1 MKKIWKIDN
10 MPDLQGKVV
19 IVTGGNSGLGFE
31 SVKAF
36 VRKGAKVILACRSV
50 EKGEQARLKILKEVP
65 AAKIETAELDLTD
78 LESVRQFAKAFQK
91 NHSRLDVL
99 LNNAGIMTTPYFQ
112 TKDGFEGQI
121 GTNHLG
127 HFALTG
133 LLLGLIRKTPK
144 SRVVNVSSVA
154 HQAGKLNFDNLL
166 FENGTGYSPMKAYGD
181 SKLANLLFTYELQRF
196 FEKNHINSISVAAH
210 PGVSQTDL
218 FRHLDKKWYF
228 RLIYPG
234 FRMISQKS
242 EAGVLPQ
249 LLAATDLHVRGG
261 DFYGPGGFMQ
271 LKGYPVKVSS
281 NGASRNIENAARLW
295 KISEELTG
303 VRFVAD

>member
-10 MPDLQGKVV
+10 MPDLQEKVV

-36 VRKGAKVILACRSV
+36 VRKGAKVILACRSM

>member
-78 LESVRQFAKAFQK
+78 LESVRRFAKAFQK

>member
-10 MPDLQGKVV
+10 MPDLQEKVV

-36 VRKGAKVILACRSV
+36 VRKGAKVILACRSM

-78 LESVRQFAKAFQK
+78 LESVRRFAKAFQK

>member
-10 MPDLQGKVV
+10 MPDLQEKVV

-78 LESVRQFAKAFQK
+78 LESVRRFAKAFQK

>member
-1 MKKIWKIDN
+1 MKKIWTIDN
-10 MPDLQGKVV
+10 MRDMQGKTV

-36 VRKGAKVILACRSV
+36 ARKGAKVILACRSA
-50 EKGEQARLKILKEVP
+50 EKGEQARLEILKEVP
-65 AAKIETAELDLTD
+65 RAKIETAELDLAD
-78 LESVRQFAKAFQK
+78 LKSVRRFARAFQK

-133 LLLGLIRKTPK
+133 LLLGLLQETPE
-144 SRVVNVSSVA
+144 SRVVNVSSIA
-154 HQAGKLNFDNLL
+154 HKAGKLNFENLL
-166 FENGTGYSPMKAYGD
+166 FENGTGYSPMKAYGV

-196 FEKNHINSISVAAH
+196 FEMNHISTISVAAH

-218 FRHLDKKWYF
+218 FRHLSKKWSF

-249 LLAATDLHVRGG
+249 LRAATDPNVKGG

-281 NGASRNIENAARLW
+281 NGASRNIENAKRLW

-303 VRFVAD
+303 VKFIAD

>member
-10 MPDLQGKVV
+10 MPDLQEKVV

-78 LESVRQFAKAFQK
+78 LESVRRFAKAFQK

-242 EAGVLPQ
+242 EAGALPQ

>member
-1 MKKIWKIDN
+1 MKKIWTIDN
-10 MPDLQGKVV
+10 MPDMQGKIV

-36 VRKGAKVILACRSV
+36 ARKGAKIILACRSA
-50 EKGEQARLKILKEVP
+50 EKGEQARLEILKEVP
-65 AAKIETAELDLTD
+65 RAKIETAELDLAD
-78 LESVRQFAKAFQK
+78 LKSVRRFARAFQK

-133 LLLGLIRKTPK
+133 LLLGLLRETPE
-144 SRVVNVSSVA
+144 SRVVNVSSIA
-154 HQAGKLNFDNLL
+154 HKAGKLNFDNLL
-166 FENGTGYSPMKAYGD
+166 FENGTGYSPMKAYGV

-196 FEKNHINSISVAAH
+196 FEMNHISTISVAAH

-218 FRHLDKKWYF
+218 FRHLGKKWSF

-249 LLAATDLHVRGG
+249 LRAATDPNVKGG

-281 NGASRNIENAARLW
+281 NGASRNIENAKRLW
-295 KISEELTG
+295 EISEELTG
-303 VRFVAD
+303 VKFIAD

>member
-10 MPDLQGKVV
+10 MPDLQRKVV

-78 LESVRQFAKAFQK
+78 LESVRRFAKAFQK